1 MPFIYTVNSSHSGV
15 TKDSVR
21 NSHANMHNGSDE
33 AKEMNKSIIDDDSNV
48 EIYVDDGQVTGS
60 VPRMYTPNS
69 WNNENPNTPWPFDP
83 NSDYV
88 VAIPTTVIDGEQ
100 YPGPNMGPPVPVS
113 MERILAHE
121 LDHVRQNVENGPTTT
136 ANEAARES
144 ESAGVENQIMEELGE
159 PADVRSTGGTG
170 TTGGIGQPFQGPQTD
185 PLIKNPEP
193 AIPLTPQH
201 LNEPPIGIPQWV
213 FDLYEDWGGAEAS
226 ASPLVFDLDGNGI
239 ELSALGSA
247 DAAYW
252 DIDED
257 GFAEASGWI
266 AGNDGLLAID
276 LNSDGLINDHGELF
290 GTEITDGFTVLSA
303 YDSNSDDV
311 IDANDSQFGDLLI
324 WVDADSN
331 GVSESS
337 ELSTLSAT
345 GITSINLNATTVD
358 YDIAGNNITHEST
371 FTINGQTR
379 TVVDAWFSYDNLD
392 SVYVEDYTLDNAVYF
407 LPAIKG
413 FGDVKNLS
421 IAMSLDETLLDMVQE
436 IAFSETSD
444 FFDTVFDIQGKME
457 DVLYRWAG
465 VDGVN
470 PTSRGTEIDAR
481 KLEFLET
488 YLGDDYLQAGSTPN
502 PGAGPAVVVEELFNR
517 VLSHA
522 VTGIS
527 IQSNNMDYF
536 DPNLT
541 YNTETGETEGATSI
555 DNIWFLEANLDFQ
568 STDGNDVYVFQS
580 GMGQTVSFLEDTNGG
595 TDQVWI
601 NATMAEVGMWVDA
614 TESLHIQLLGTTD
627 KLEVEGSGFSGT
639 DVVSRLEQI
648 IFSDGTT
655 IDLTQGLVMAD
666 TDDAHS
672 SYGSALG
679 DEIDG
684 RGGNDTLYGYAGNDT
699 LTGGTGNDNLYG
711 GIGDDTYVFATG
723 FGSDT
728 LTENVDEGTDTI
740 SFTDGITLADVGMWV
755 DAGEDL
761 HIQIL
766 GTSDKVEVMGSGFSG
781 TDIVSRIEQIIF
793 SDSTTLDFS
802 QGLIM
807 ADTDD
812 AHSSYGSALGDEIDG
827 RGGNDT
833 LYGYAGNDT
842 LTGGTGND
850 NLYGGIG
857 DDTYVF
863 ATGFGSDTLTENVDE
878 GTDTISFTDGITLA
892 DVGMW
897 VDAGEDLHIQI
908 LGTSDKVEVMGSGF
922 SGTDIVSRIEQ
933 IIFSDSTTLDFSQG
947 LIMADTDD
955 AHSSYGSALGD
966 EIDGRGGNDTLY
978 GYAGNDTLI
987 GGSGSDYLYGGD
999 DDDVLYGGTG
1009 VDMLYGQG
1017 GADIFAFDNLSSS
1030 DNIQDFDLSSGDK
1043 LDISDLL
1050 IGYDPL
1056 TDAITDFVQI
1066 TESGSNSYL
1075 NVDADGGADNFV
1087 QVAYIYNETGLTDE
1101 DALETSGN
1109 LITV

>member
-1 MPFIYTVNSSHSGV
+1 MGERSLTNGEIALAESVYGNSIDYSKVKIHDDKWAFWQPNDTVMTPDGEIYYPDDLYESDFS
-15 TKDSVR
+15 
-21 NSHANMHNGSDE
+21 NGSNSDKALFIHEMGHVLQHQNDIPVKSRRLNEGPRYDYSDIFDGTPFHELPIE
-33 AKEMNKSIIDDDSNV
+33 AQAEFLEDLWRKRNGLPINPDKT
-48 EIYVDDGQVTGS
+48 GGGS
-60 VPRMYTPNS
+60 VDPNIPLS
-69 WNNENPNTPWPFDP
+69 EYENVLPLDLPDGESSNPVVDPSPLPEGEIPPYDP
-83 NSDYV
+83 NSLPQD
-88 VAIPTTVIDGEQ
+88 VID
-100 YPGPNMGPPVPVS
+100 
-113 MERILAHE
+113 L
-121 LDHVRQNVENGPTTT
+121 
-136 ANEAARES
+136 
-144 ESAGVENQIMEELGE
+144 
-159 PADVRSTGGTG
+159 
-170 TTGGIGQPFQGPQTD
+170 F
-185 PLIKNPEP
+185 
-193 AIPLTPQH
+193 
-201 LNEPPIGIPQWV
+201 
-213 FDLYEDWGGAEAS
+213 EDWGDTESS
-226 ASPLVFDLDGNGI
+226 ASPLVLDIDGNGI
-239 ELSALGSA
+239 DLVSVTDENAV
-247 DAAYW
+247 YW

-257 GFAEASGWI
+257 GFKEASGWI
-266 AGNDGLLAID
+266 SGNDGLLAID
-276 LNSDGLINDHGELF
+276 LNSDGIINEHSELF
-290 GTEITDGFTVLSA
+290 GSQSTDGFSELSV
-303 YDSNSDDV
+303 YDTNSDNV
-311 IDANDSQFGDLLI
+311 IDSSDTQFSDLLV
-324 WVDADSN
+324 WVDANSN
-331 GVSESS
+331 GYSEST
-337 ELSTLSAT
+337 ELSSLSDLN
-345 GITSINLNATTVD
+345 ITSINLNASSVD
-358 YDIAGNNITHEST
+358 YHIAGNHITHEST
-371 FTINGQTR
+371 FTINGQTE
-379 TVVDAWFSYDNLD
+379 TIVDAWFTYSNTDSY
-392 SVYVEDYTLDNAVYF
+392 YTDDFTIADQTLF
-407 LPAIKG
+407 LPNLRG
-413 FGDVKNLS
+413 FGNVKHLH
-421 IAMSLDETLLDMVQE
+421 IAMSDDSSLLNMVDVVT
-436 IAFSETSD
+436 SSTTSD
-444 FFDTVFDIQGKME
+444 FFDSTFDMQGKIQDIMY
-457 DVLYRWAG
+457 LWAG

-470 PTSRGTEIDAR
+470 PTSRGSNIDAR
-481 KLEFLET
+481 KLEFLEN
-488 YLGDDYLQAGSTPN
+488 YLGDDYLQAGIDPN
-502 PGAGPAVVVEELFNR
+502 PGAGPAVELEELFNR
-517 VLSHA
+517 VFTDVL
-522 VTGIS
+522 TGIV
-527 IQSNNMDYF
+527 IQSEDTEFF
-536 DPNLT
+536 DSDLV
-541 YNTETGETEGATSI
+541 YNVIKGETEGATSI
-555 DNIWFLEANLDFQ
+555 DNIWFLEANPDFQ

-580 GMGQTVSFLEDTNGG
+580 GMGQTVSFLEDINGG

-639 DVVSRLEQI
+639 DVVSRLEEI

-666 TDDAHS
+666 TDDSHS
-672 SYGSALG
+672 SYGSALS

-684 RGGNDTLYGYAGNDT
+684 RGGNDILYGYAGNDT

-723 FGSDT
+723 FGTDT
-728 LTENVDEGTDTI
+728 LTENVSEGTDTI

-812 AHSSYGSALGDEIDG
+812 AHSSYGSALSDVIDG

-850 NLYGGIG
+850 NLYGGVG

-863 ATGFGSDTLTENVDE
+863 ATGFGSDTLTENVDD
-878 GTDTISFTDGITLA
+878 GTDTISFINGITLA

-897 VDAGEDLHIQI
+897 VDAGEDLHIQL
-908 LGTSDKVEVMGSGF
+908 LGTSDKVEIMGSGF

-933 IIFSDSTTLDFSQG
+933 ITFSDNTSLDFSLG
-947 LIMADTDD
+947 LVMADTDD
-955 AHSSYGSALGD
+955 AHYSYGSVLD
-966 EIDGRGGNDTLY
+966 DVIDGRGGSDRLY
-978 GYAGNDTLI
+978 GYAGDDTLI

-1030 DNIQDFDLSSGDK
+1030 DNIQDFDLSTGDK

-1075 NVDADGGADNFV
+1075 KVDADGGADNFV

-1101 DALETSGN
+1101 AALETSGN